1 MELTTLGLSDLVK
14 LGQVIFEEAYQS
26 VPQSM
31 IGSGLV
37 KQTAIPANSG
47 NTREFSEIDS
57 NEYLGF
63 KGEGDQAGRGKV
75 VQGYSKVMT
84 MYRIGENIG
93 ITYEMRTQNKYPE
106 IVARLTNAGR
116 KGANRIDLDLTHR
129 LTFGTATSYTDMDG
143 RSVSLVTGESTSQQ
157 LFDTD
162 HPLSGSSTTYRNRLA
177 NNPAVSKGAIEGM
190 ERLITENTFNNFG
203 EKVTA
208 PFDIIFTTD
217 DPNTVNT
224 VKEYLKSTSAPDAAH
239 AGVINVYAG
248 AYKHVILP
256 RLATTAVGAPD
267 STKRGYWGI
276 ASSRMSSF
284 HLGVWEQ
291 PHLVAGT
298 VGGNAED
305 IQTDDIEF
313 RSRAGLGICIVSSAF
328 IKFSSGNGVA

>member
-1 MELTTLGLSDLVK
+1 
-14 LGQVIFEEAYQS
+14 
-26 VPQSM
+26 M

-37 KQTAIPANSG
+37 KVTNIPANSG

-57 NEYLGF
+57 NEYLAR

-75 VQGYSKVMT
+75 QQGYSKVIT
-84 MYRIGENIG
+84 MARFGENIG

-106 IVARLTNAGR
+106 IVARLKNAGR
-116 KGANRIDLDLTHR
+116 KGANRMDLDLTHR
-129 LTFGTATSYTDMDG
+129 LTFGTATSYTDVDG
-143 RSVSLVTGESTSQQ
+143 VTVSLVTGESTSQQ

-190 ERLITENTFNNFG
+190 ERLITENTFNNLG

-208 PFDIIFTTD
+208 PFDIIFTSD
-217 DPNTVNT
+217 DPNAVNT
-224 VKEYLKSTSAPDAAH
+224 VREYLKSTSAPDAAH

-248 AYKHVILP
+248 KYRHVILP
-256 RLATTAVGAPD
+256 RLATTAAGAPD

-276 ASSRMSSF
+276 ASSLMSSF

-291 PHLVAGT
+291 PHLVAGG
-298 VGGNAED
+298 VGSNAED
-305 IQTDDIEF
+305 IQTDDLEL
-313 RSRAGLGICIVSSAF
+313 RSRASYGMGIVSSAW
-328 IKFSSGNGVA
+328 IKFSDGLGTA